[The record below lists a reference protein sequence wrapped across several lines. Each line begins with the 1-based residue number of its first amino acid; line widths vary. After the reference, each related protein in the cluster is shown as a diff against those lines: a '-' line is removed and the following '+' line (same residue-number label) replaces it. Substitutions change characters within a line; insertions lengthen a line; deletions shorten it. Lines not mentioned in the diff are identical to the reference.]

1 MNPHDS
7 QRPPS
12 VDALARDLAVR
23 HDLPHAV
30 LVDCARSAIAAGN
43 PADAD
48 RLAAEFQS
56 SLLRDVVN
64 ATGVLLHTNLGRA
77 PIHFSRQARAS
88 TLEFDLATGERG
100 SRQSSIGKLIATMCG
115 AEAALVVNNNAA
127 AIMLVLGAL
136 ADGRDVAVSRGES
149 VEIGGGFRIPD
160 VLEQSGARLVDVG
173 TTNRTRLRDY
183 AKAVES
189 KKNDIALLLKIHPSN
204 FSVNGFVEETPV
216 SQLATLGVPVV
227 ADIGSGFID
236 ETCPWLSG
244 PAPSWLA
251 GEPAAKQALQAGASL
266 VTFSGDKLLGG
277 PQCGIIAGNAD
288 LIAQCN
294 AHPLARAL
302 RPGALV
308 ISALQDV
315 ALAYLDKRVT
325 TDIPFWAMATTPTET
340 LRIRAQHI
348 IDVTGVGKL
357 VETSALPGA
366 GSTPEASIP
375 SIGIVVTGNHL
386 SALRNRPLPV
396 IARVVDGSTVFDL
409 RSCFAHDDDELIA
422 ALKSLPVR

>member
-1 MNPHDS
+1 
-7 QRPPS
+7 
-12 VDALARDLAVR
+12 
-23 HDLPHAV
+23 
-30 LVDCARSAIAAGN
+30 
-43 PADAD
+43 
-48 RLAAEFQS
+48 
-56 SLLRDVVN
+56 
-64 ATGVLLHTNLGRA
+64 
-77 PIHFSRQARAS
+77 
-88 TLEFDLATGERG
+88 
-100 SRQSSIGKLIATMCG
+100 MCG

-189 KKNDIALLLKIHPSN
+189 KKNDIALLLKVHPSN

-216 SQLATLGVPVV
+216 SQLSTLGVPVV

-325 TDIPFWAMATTPTET
+325 TDIPFWAMAMTPTET

-348 IDVTGVGKL
+348 IDATGVGKL

-366 GSTPEASIP
+366 GSTPRASIP
-375 SIGIVVTGNHL
+375 SVGIVVAGNHL